1 MGEDSGGGGG
11 ESRRIAMVGIPGVG
25 KTTLVARLVD
35 ELTRGGRTA
44 RVVSFGTMM
53 LEEARKKGL
62 SDRDLLRKLPIDEQ
76 RGLQRTAAERIAL
89 FDEEFV
95 IVDTHAF
102 IVTPSG
108 YYPGLPVYVLEA
120 LRPATIVSVYA
131 SPEDIYTRRLKD
143 ATRSRDKVS
152 IGGIKTE
159 LTFHQSMIS
168 ACSVVSG
175 APVKAVLNP
184 EGGIW
189 QASSAVMEAVGVGK
203 NARR

>member
-1 MGEDSGGGGG
+1 M
-11 ESRRIAMVGIPGVG
+11 
-25 KTTLVARLVD
+25 
-35 ELTRGGRTA
+35 
-44 RVVSFGTMM
+44 VSFGTMM

-62 SDRDLLRKLPIDEQ
+62 SGPRPAAHQLPIDEQ

-95 IVDTHAF
+95 IVDTHSVHRDGRRGT
-102 IVTPSG
+102 IL
-108 YYPGLPVYVLEA
+108 GLPVYVLEA

-175 APVKAVLNP
+175 APVKCGAEP
-184 EGGIW
+184 GGRHY
-189 QASSAVMEAVGVGK
+189 GRH
-203 NARR
+203 RRP